1 MERGVIDGILEN
13 RSRKKNSG
21 TDGGASGAGIDFERT
36 AELRH
41 PFTHAWDAYAEAGLA
56 AMRRTICGDGHAGA
70 EVGDFKSDALRVF
83 AEDDMG
89 ALAAGM
95 TLDVGETFLSDAEE
109 RGFGDL
115 REAAKA
121 GEKFERG
128 FDAAAF
134 AETVDVFLQGGDKAE
149 VVEQR
154 RMKEIRERANFA
166 GHLLEEFTGFF

>member
-21 TDGGASGAGIDFERT
+21 TDGGASGAGIDFERA

-41 PFTHAWDAYAEAGLA
+41 SFTHAWDAYAEARLA
-56 AMRRTICGDGHAGA
+56 AVGSAVCRDDHATA

-83 AEDDMG
+83 PEDDLG

-109 RGFGDL
+109 CGFGDL
-115 REAAKA
+115 RETAKA
-121 GEKFERG
+121 SQKLKRG

-134 AETVDVFLQGGDKAE
+134 AETVDVFLEGGDEAE

-166 GHLLEEFTGFF
+166 GHLLEEFTC